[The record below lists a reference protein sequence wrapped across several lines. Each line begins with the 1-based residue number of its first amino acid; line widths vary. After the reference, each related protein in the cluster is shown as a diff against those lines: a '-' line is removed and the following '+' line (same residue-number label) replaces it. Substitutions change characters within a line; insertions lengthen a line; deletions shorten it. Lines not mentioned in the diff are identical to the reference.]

1 MEAIKAQMETLE
13 FEAKVKAKP
22 VSDVLAE
29 LNDLELALVGGGA
42 GDVNF

>member
-1 MEAIKAQMETLE
+1 VEFVEIGAVDVTL
-13 FEAKVKAKP
+13 P
-22 VSDVLAE
+22 VSDVLTE